1 MNQLRVIDLEQD
13 LETSYLQYAVEVII
27 NRAIP
32 RLEDGLKPVQRRII
46 YAMRDMGLT
55 HERPYK
61 KCARIVGEVLG
72 KYHPHGDTAV
82 YDALVRMGQDFSLL
96 HPLIDGQGNFG
107 SIDGDGSAAMR
118 YTEARLSAIAALLTG
133 DLERDTVEW
142 TDNFDGSLQEPVILP
157 AALPNLLLNGSSG
170 VAVGMATN
178 IPPHNLGELCNA
190 LILIAQNWGDRDS
203 LTTEDLLRLIP
214 GPDFPTG
221 GLAYRYRL
229 DSTEGIEETKDSI
242 RMAYETGKGGI
253 VTQARVSIEQTK
265 GGKADIVVT
274 ELPYAVQK
282 STVMEKIAAEVRS
295 GRITGVTDLRD
306 ESDYSGMRLVVEVAR
321 GSDPRQVLESLL
333 TYTQLRQTFGVNNL
347 ALINE
352 DGSVIPKRMSLKEML
367 TRFISHRLTVIERRS
382 RHELAEREARLHI
395 VEGLLKALDVIDQV
409 VAMIRQSRTTD
420 IARQGLMKQFGFS
433 EAQARAILEMQL
445 RRLAGLEKQKLVD
458 EKKELLVRIKY
469 LQKLLA
475 SEKER
480 LAVVV
485 AETTDLKAQFA
496 TPRRT
501 VIVEREDQA
510 AGLSTAKTE
519 AELTIPEQSQVIALT
534 TQGIIRADADAF
546 GYKLKPGLSVKPIV
560 AHLHQLMAQ
569 PTDSIVLVSNR
580 GRIWQAPL
588 GRVPRTGTLAELGL
602 PKGEYVVAS
611 GVSAPDDYLVV
622 GTRTGSIK
630 RTCIQDLSTSEASWA
645 TCVGLND
652 KGGEVLFAAVGG
664 NEMEAM
670 FFTAKGKVIRFTT
683 GEINPQATGSAR
695 GVSGIKIGPADSLVG
710 GMVIREM
717 KEAQVIVVSET
728 GFIKRVPLDEF
739 PLQGRGG
746 QGVTS
751 LEVVKST
758 GRVAAAAVALGSS
771 KYCDVLS
778 AKGRVHRLLISDL
791 PVADRRK
798 RGEKLID
805 FGADDT
811 IARMVVM

>member
-1 MNQLRVIDLEQD
+1 MNQLRVVDLERD

-55 HERPYK
+55 HEKSYK

-118 YTEARLSAIAALLTG
+118 YTEARLSAIAALLTS
-133 DLERDTVEW
+133 DLECDTVDW

-178 IPPHNLGELCNA
+178 IPPHSLGELCDA
-190 LILIAQNWGDRDS
+190 LIHLTQNWEARDS
-203 LTTEDLLRLIP
+203 LTTDAFLRFIP

-221 GLAYRYRL
+221 GLAYRYRI
-229 DSTEGIEETKDSI
+229 DSTEGTEETKDSI

-306 ESDYSGMRLVVEVAR
+306 ESDYSGMRMVVEVAR

-352 DGSVIPKRMSLKEML
+352 EGSVIPKRMSLKEML
-367 TRFISHRLTVIERRS
+367 TRFISHRLTIIERRS
-382 RHELAEREARLHI
+382 RHELTEREARLHI

-409 VAMIRQSRTTD
+409 VGTIRQSKTTD

-458 EKKELLVRIKY
+458 EKKELLNRIKY

-480 LAVVV
+480 LTVIV
-485 AETTDLKAQFA
+485 AETTDIKAQFA
-496 TPRRT
+496 TPRHT
-501 VIVEREDQA
+501 VIIDREDQA

-519 AELTIPEQSQVIALT
+519 AELTIPQQPQVIALT
-534 TQGIIRADADAF
+534 TQGIIRVDADIFA
-546 GYKLKPGLSVKPIV
+546 YKLKPGLSPKPVV
-560 AHLHQLMAQ
+560 AHLYQSTAQ
-569 PTDSIVLVSNR
+569 PAASIVLVSNR
-580 GRIWQAPL
+580 GRTWQAPL
-588 GRVPRTGTLAELGL
+588 GRVPRAGTWSEVGL
-602 PKGEYVVAS
+602 PKGKYVVAS
-611 GVSAPDDYLVV
+611 DVMAPDNYLVV
-622 GTRTGSIK
+622 GTRAGNIK
-630 RTCIQDLSTSEASWA
+630 RTRIRDLSASEASWA

-652 KGGEVLFAAVGG
+652 KGDQVLFAAIGG
-664 NEMEAM
+664 NDLEAM
-670 FFTAKGKVIRFTT
+670 FFTAKGKAIRFTT
-683 GEINPQATGSAR
+683 GEIKPQATGSAA
-695 GVSGIKIGPADSLVG
+695 GVSGIKVGPDDALVG
-710 GMVIREM
+710 GTAITET
-717 KEAQVIVVSET
+717 KGAQVIIVSES
-728 GFIKRVPLDEF
+728 GFIKRVALNEF

-746 QGVTS
+746 QGVVS
-751 LEVVKST
+751 LEVVKRT
-758 GRVAAAAVALGSS
+758 GRVVAAAVAPGNSQ
-771 KYCDVLS
+771 YCDVLS
-778 AKGRVHRLLISDL
+778 ARGRVHRLPIGDL
-791 PVADRRK
+791 PAADRRK

-811 IARMVVM
+811 IVNVVVM